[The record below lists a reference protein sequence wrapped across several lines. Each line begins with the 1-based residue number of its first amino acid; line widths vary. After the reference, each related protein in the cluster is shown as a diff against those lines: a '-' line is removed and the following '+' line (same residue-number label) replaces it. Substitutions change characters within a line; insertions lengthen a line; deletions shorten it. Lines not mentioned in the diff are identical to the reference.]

1 MRRRFLTL
9 VLTLLSVCVQ
19 AQVMSWEDFV
29 ETYDTFKEG
38 TDSGAEPVKLQL
50 VVHRGGRDHASVTLN
65 GKFDICKHIMDLM
78 HSYLEE
84 LENDFKNS

>member
-1 MRRRFLTL
+1 MTREKFEKLQN
-9 VLTLLSVCVQ
+9 LLEDIDDVK
-19 AQVMSWEDFV
+19 DFV
-29 ETYDTFKEG
+29 KTYDTFKEG

>member
-1 MRRRFLTL
+1 MTREKFAKLQN
-9 VLTLLSVCVQ
+9 LLEHIDDVK
-19 AQVMSWEDFV
+19 EFV

-38 TDSGAEPVKLQL
+38 TNSGAEPVKLQL

-65 GKFDICKHIMDLM
+65 SRFDICKCIMDLM